1 MCDHTMLSASLL
13 FTALDVNAMH
23 KICILDCEDVMCED
37 AMCEDAMCEDAMCED
52 RVFLCLCANMDD
64 KIWALIPCAWLSL
77 TMNNC

>member
-1 MCDHTMLSASLL
+1 MRMLCEDAMCE
-13 FTALDVNAMH
+13 DVMCEDAM
-23 KICILDCEDVMCED
+23 CEDVMCED

-52 RVFLCLCANMDD
+52 RVFLCRCANMDD